1 MLACFK
7 LGLLN
12 LVFESFSE
20 IGCNKTCFF
29 SEKFKLIKK
38 VYERY
43 KFEKKILQLTK
54 VNFTT
59 LENILIAA
67 LKSFKKHNY
76 GKTVCFS
83 MAIKNYS

>member
-1 MLACFK
+1 MK
-7 LGLLN
+7 DIN
-12 LVFESFSE
+12 L
-20 IGCNKTCFF
+20 
-29 SEKFKLIKK
+29 KK
-38 VYERY
+38 V
-43 KFEKKILQLTK
+43 LQLTK

-83 MAIKNYS
+83 MTIKNYS

>member
-1 MLACFK
+1 MK
-7 LGLLN
+7 DIN
-12 LVFESFSE
+12 L
-20 IGCNKTCFF
+20 
-29 SEKFKLIKK
+29 KK
-38 VYERY
+38 V
-43 KFEKKILQLTK
+43 LQLTK

-67 LKSFKKHNY
+67 LKSSKKHNY